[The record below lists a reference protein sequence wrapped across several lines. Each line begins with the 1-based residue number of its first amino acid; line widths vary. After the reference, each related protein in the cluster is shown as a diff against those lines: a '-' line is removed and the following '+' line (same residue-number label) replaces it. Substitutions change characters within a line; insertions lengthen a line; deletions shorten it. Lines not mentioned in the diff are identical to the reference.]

1 MRQVLQNEQIATL
14 RKSINDLQL
23 LEKIGYF
30 KNRLTYPNKINK
42 TFLLYISFKMK
53 KLVSFS
59 LIILILGMT
68 KTEGNDECIASL
80 CMGSTNTIK

>member
-42 TFLLYISFKMK
+42 TVLLYISFKMK
-53 KLVSFS
+53 K
-59 LIILILGMT
+59 
-68 KTEGNDECIASL
+68 
-80 CMGSTNTIK
+80 